1 MANLQEK
8 LNTNLDEDQ
17 KFAVELLAWA
27 NSHNISDDSFIATV
41 AKDIND
47 KQNYSFWAQQNA
59 LELLPSAEIPA
70 GQKFIRV
77 SRLFA
82 TLRNV
87 LIFLP
92 VALTWAA
99 VGNATSAFG
108 QFIELNG
115 TTTVNFLDFWQ
126 NGYDLLDPFW
136 RISSVSEKVFLII
149 LFVIALTLFSS
160 SLFSYG
166 RELNNKANIAFER
179 ERTKIGLRLNKYFYD
194 RKITSSEN
202 ISSDVIKAI
211 VSLNEAS
218 KNILGT
224 ATTINKVLSALAVL
238 ENKTETLH
246 KNIDLITK
254 VGKSDLE
261 KTLENFTFSMKGSSE
276 KMGLASTHLIELL
289 EKINDFVK
297 LDLTKTIYDSKNHIE
312 SANKEIINSSVA
324 VSSDAERLQS
334 EIRLLH
340 TKISS
345 IVSKLK

>member
-8 LNTNLDEDQ
+8 LNTSLDEDQ

-27 NSHNISDDSFIATV
+27 NSHNISDDSYIATV

-47 KQNYSFWAQQNA
+47 KQNYSFWAHQNA
-59 LELLPSAEIPA
+59 LELLPSTEVLA
-70 GQKFIRV
+70 GQKFLRV
-77 SRLFA
+77 SRLLA

-99 VGNATSAFG
+99 VGNATSAFA
-108 QFIELNG
+108 QFIEING

-126 NGYDLLDPFW
+126 NGYELLDPFW

-149 LFVIALTLFSS
+149 LVVIALTLFSS

-166 RELNNKANIAFER
+166 RDLNNRANITFEK

-194 RKITSSEN
+194 RKASSTEN
-202 ISSDVIKAI
+202 VNKDVVRAI
-211 VSLNEAS
+211 DSLNEAS

-224 ATTINKVLSALAVL
+224 ATSINKVLNALNIL
-238 ENKTETLH
+238 ESKTEVLQ
-246 KNIDLITK
+246 KNIDQITK
-254 VGKSDLE
+254 IGKNDLE
-261 KTLENFTFSMKGSSE
+261 NTLDNFTSNMKDSTE
-276 KMGLASTHLIELL
+276 KMGLASTNLIELL
-289 EKINDFVK
+289 EKINEFVK
-297 LDLTKTIYDSKNHIE
+297 LDLTKIIYDSKNHIE
-312 SANKEIINSSVA
+312 SANQQIANSSVA
-324 VSSDAERLQS
+324 VSSDSERLQS

-340 TKISS
+340 KKLSS